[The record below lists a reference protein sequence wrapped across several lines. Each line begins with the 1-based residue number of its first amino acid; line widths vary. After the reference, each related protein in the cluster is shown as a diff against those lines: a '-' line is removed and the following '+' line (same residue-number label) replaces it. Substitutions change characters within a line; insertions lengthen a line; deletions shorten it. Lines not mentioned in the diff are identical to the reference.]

1 MDSPITFLFLRK
13 SLNLVRV
20 EPSPDEKNIEIAV
33 LRLSG
38 VWREFR
44 VVPGRCGRGECLFS
58 LRVT

>member
-33 LRLSG
+33 LRLKGPEAALARLARSG
-38 VWREFR
+38 SRE
-44 VVPGRCGRGECLFS
+44 
-58 LRVT
+58 